1 MSVESTTAE
10 VQSQLRCRRVTGQLV
25 LHYRILA
32 ELGQGGMGQVFRA
45 RDERLGREVALKML
59 PTELASDA
67 NFQARLMR
75 EARAASA
82 LNHPGIVTLYDIQS
96 YQERTFLVMELVDGE

>member
-1 MSVESTTAE
+1 M
-10 VQSQLRCRRVTGQLV
+10 TGSLL

-59 PTELASDA
+59 PAELASDA
-67 NFQARLMR
+67 DFQARLLR

-82 LNHPGIVTLYDIQS
+82 LNHPGIVTLYDLQS
-96 YQERTFLVMELVDGE
+96 FEGRTFLVMELVEGESFSRWAASGMDW